1 MKPTILSLAVLFMMS
16 CGDYKDP
23 YANDNAAN
31 NQTKNTESA
40 SHTDSKD
47 ASGTSSANEEEQTQ
61 TPTKA
66 PAAQSS
72 SLSEELFNA
81 IADHRLHKFSQYNSG
96 GGGEGM
102 QSTTWLD
109 LCASGKYFFYNSSSV
124 YINGDLRQ
132 SEESEEG
139 TWKIAGSGNE
149 FGILFRNMKGEEA
162 GPVKIYFEDGKFF
175 MDGQRWLRAARGEE
189 NGPQTCQ

>member
-1 MKPTILSLAVLFMMS
+1 MKPTILFLAIFFMMA

-23 YANDNAAN
+23 YANDNTTN
-31 NQTKNTESA
+31 NQVNNTEPS
-40 SHTDSKD
+40 SNTDSKD
-47 ASGTSSANEEEQTQ
+47 AGTSSQEEEEQTQ
-61 TPTKA
+61 TTPKA
-66 PAAQSS
+66 PTAESNS
-72 SLSEELFNA
+72 VSEEIFNA

-109 LCASGKYFFYNSSSV
+109 LCANGKYFFYNSSSV

-139 TWKIAGSGNE
+139 TWKITGSGND
-149 FGILFRNMKGEEA
+149 FGILFRNQKGEEA
-162 GPVKIYFEDGKFF
+162 GPVKIYFEEGKFF
-175 MDGQRWLRAARGEE
+175 MDGQRWLRAAKGEE
-189 NGPQTCQ
+189 NGPQTCL